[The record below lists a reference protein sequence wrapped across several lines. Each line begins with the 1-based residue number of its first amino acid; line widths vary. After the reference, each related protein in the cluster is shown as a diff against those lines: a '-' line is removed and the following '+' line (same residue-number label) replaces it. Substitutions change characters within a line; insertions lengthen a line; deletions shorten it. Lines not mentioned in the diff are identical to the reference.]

1 MLDLSLYLVTDSAL
15 CGARRLEDVVEAA
28 VKGGCTIVQ
37 LREKHLNTAAFIARA
52 RILKEVLSPYHV
64 PLIINDRVDV
74 ALAAEA
80 DGVHLGQS
88 DMSPL
93 DARKLLGEK
102 AIIGLSI
109 EHLDE
114 IALANTMP
122 VDYVALSPLFA
133 TATKTDTVS
142 PLGLDGGRTGVE
154 RSVKPVIA
162 IGGINHQTVAAA
174 MAIGLNGVAVVSDI
188 MAAKDPEQSA
198 RELKFIIQNSNEI
211 LLSSLNHCG

>member
-37 LREKHLNTAAFIARA
+37 LREKHLKTAAFIARA

-174 MAIGLNGVAVVSDI
+174 MATGLKGVAVVSDI
-188 MAAKDPEQSA
+188 MASPDPEQAA
-198 RELKFIIQNSNEI
+198 RELKQKIGKFVN
-211 LLSSLNHCG
+211 